1 MIARARQVLEVAGT
15 VVEVGRVKEIVL
27 CVWAF
32 KPPPAIHP
40 ELTYDYWTEH
50 SS

>member
-15 VVEVGRVKEIVL
+15 ESDVGRLKEIVL

-40 ELTYDYWTEH
+40 ELTYDYWT
-50 SS
+50 